1 MLMPVGDD
9 NPRRSIGLPVVT
21 IALIAVC
28 VAVFLW
34 QASLAPQAA
43 ERAIYALGAIPA
55 VITGEATLPASWV
68 VVPAE
73 ATLITS
79 MFLHGDW
86 LHLFGNMLFLW
97 VFGDNIEDA
106 CGHLRYLLFYLA
118 AGIAAVLIYIVS
130 DPASPVPVVG
140 ASGAISGV
148 LGAYLVLHPRARIT
162 IMIFIGVFVTLRAV
176 VVLGL
181 WIAFQVFNALLPQA
195 GGDGGGIAWWAHI
208 GGFAVGALLIVVAR
222 RRGVPLFSPE
232 TGVVA
237 RRSLIPGRSVIPSS
251 RGRQ

>member
-1 MLMPVGDD
+1 MLMPIGDE
-9 NPRRSIGLPVVT
+9 NPRRSIGMPVVT
-21 IALIAVC
+21 VGLIAVC

-34 QASLAPQAA
+34 QASLPPQAA

-55 VITGEATLPASWV
+55 VITGDAKLPSSWV
-68 VVPAE
+68 VVPAG

-118 AGIAAVLIYIVS
+118 AGIAAVMIYIVS
-130 DPASPVPVVG
+130 DPTSQVPVVG

-162 IMIFIGVFVTLRAV
+162 IMVFIGLFVTLRAV

-195 GGDGGGIAWWAHI
+195 GDGGGVAWWAHI
-208 GGFAVGALLIVVAR
+208 GGFLVGAVLIVVAR

-232 TGVVA
+232 TGVVV
-237 RRSLIPGRSVIPSS
+237 RRSLVPGRSVIPSS
-251 RGRQ
+251 RKR

>member
-21 IALIAVC
+21 IAIIGAC
-28 VAVFLW
+28 VLVFLW
-34 QASLAPQAA
+34 QSSLAPQAA

-55 VITGEATLPASWV
+55 VITGEAKLPTAWE

-73 ATLITS
+73 ATLVTS
-79 MFLHGDW
+79 MFMHGDW

-106 CGHLRYLLFYLA
+106 CGHLRFLLFYLA
-118 AGIAAVLIYIVS
+118 AGIAAAAIYIIS
-130 DPASPVPVVG
+130 DPTSTIPVVG
-140 ASGAISGV
+140 ASGAVSGV

-162 IMIFIGVFVTLRAV
+162 IMIFFGIFVTLRAV

-181 WIAFQVFNALLPQA
+181 WIAFQMFNALLPQA
-195 GGDGGGIAWWAHI
+195 GADGGGIAWWAHI
-208 GGFAVGALLIVVAR
+208 GGFFVGALLIVAAR

-232 TGVVA
+232 TAVVA

-251 RGRQ
+251 RRRP

>member
-9 NPRRSIGLPVVT
+9 NPRRSIGLPLVT
-21 IALIAVC
+21 IAIIGAC
-28 VAVFLW
+28 VMVFFW
-34 QASLAPQAA
+34 QSSLAPQAA

-55 VITGEATLPASWV
+55 VITGEAKLPAAWV

-106 CGHLRYLLFYLA
+106 CGHLRYLIFYLA
-118 AGIAAVLIYIVS
+118 SGIAAVAIYIIS
-130 DPASPVPVVG
+130 DPASTIPVVG
-140 ASGAISGV
+140 ASGAVSGV

-162 IMIFIGVFVTLRAV
+162 IMVFIGVFVALRAV

-195 GGDGGGIAWWAHI
+195 GADGGGIAWWAHI
-208 GGFAVGALLIVVAR
+208 GGFFVGAALIIAVR
-222 RRGVPLFSPE
+222 RRGVPLFSPD

-251 RGRQ
+251 RRRP